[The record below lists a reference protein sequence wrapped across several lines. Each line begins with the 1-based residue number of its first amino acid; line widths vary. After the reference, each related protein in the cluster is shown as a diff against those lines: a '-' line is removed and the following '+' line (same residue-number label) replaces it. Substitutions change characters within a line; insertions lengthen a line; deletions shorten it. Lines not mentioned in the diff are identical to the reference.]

1 MDVIVLAVTRDEFG
15 GEVRADFS
23 EDARQVGDGQLRQ
36 HVTPV
41 FGHECT
47 CSPKTQSP
55 IDSPLA
61 NCYNHSR
68 RNRAH
73 KYRLYPDQQTV
84 DFFARCC
91 GVVRLVYNIALEQ
104 RSSFWRQFKRA
115 EGRNISYP
123 SQARE
128 LTAIRAEVPWIAECP
143 IDAQQQA
150 LRDLNQAFGNFFAG
164 RAGYPNDA
172 FRIPSS
178 RIGPIEVLN
187 AKWARVRLPKIGD
200 VKFRYTRPIRGE
212 VGNITVV
219 REANGWHIVFS
230 YEFEHETPA
239 NDNPPIGIDRGIVN
253 TVALSTG
260 EMSSMPTS
268 DLDALH
274 KEWQRVASRRK
285 SGSKRQA
292 KAKRHATRIA
302 ARAAR
307 KRLHWQHVTTTRFA
321 RRFGTAVLE
330 DLKIRNMSAS
340 ARGTAEDP
348 GSNVAQK
355 AGLNRSILAAAW
367 FRFETLLTYK
377 LDFLGGTVVKVDP
390 RYTSVTCS
398 ECGVR
403 DKGNR
408 ENQAKFRC
416 LSCGHADHADVNAA
430 VNILRAGTRPS
441 AASERSGGSRVLE
454 RAA

>member
-1 MDVIVLAVTRDEFG
+1 MNVQ
-15 GEVRADFS
+15 S
-23 EDARQVGDGQLRQ
+23 ENAMSTSTII
-36 HVTPV
+36 H
-41 FGHECT
+41 
-47 CSPKTQSP
+47 

-61 NCYNHSR
+61 NGYNHSVT
-68 RNRAH
+68 NRAH
-73 KYRLYPDQQTV
+73 KYRIYPDQQTV

-164 RAGYPNDA
+164 RAGYPKPRRKFVNDA

-219 REANGWHIVFS
+219 REANGWHIIFS

-239 NDNPPIGIDRGIVN
+239 NDNPSVGIDRGIVN
-253 TVALSTG
+253 NVALSTG

-274 KEWQRVASRRK
+274 KQWQRVASRRK
-285 SGSKRQA
+285 SRSKRQA
-292 KAKRHATRIA
+292 KAKRHAARIA

-307 KRLHWQHVTTTRFA
+307 KRLHWQHVTTTRLA

-330 DLKIRNMSAS
+330 DLKIRNMSAC

-348 GSNVAQK
+348 GRNVAQK

-398 ECGVR
+398 ECGSR

-408 ENQAKFRC
+408 ENQAKFLC

-430 VNILRAGTRPS
+430 VNILLAGTRPS